1 MLLFLG
7 GFVEYLLDR
16 NSRVSHEVK
25 QLKYEIIQVLA
36 ESNAFEASVTVL
48 LQKYVR
54 EGFNYVQAVTEVAFE
69 SN

>member
-1 MLLFLG
+1 M
-7 GFVEYLLDR
+7 
-16 NSRVSHEVK
+16 
-25 QLKYEIIQVLA
+25 KYEIIQVLS
-36 ESNAFEASVTVL
+36 ESNAFEAGATVL